1 MWHFL
6 EKLVTVALPRI
17 RDFQGVPDKSFD
29 GRGNYSLGLKEQLLA
44 VEGVPT
50 VSRAREARIAR
61 AAMYHYDPNPDR
73 QYCLPTCG
81 DIGKRPLGVVKL
93 FARRELAETT
103 GLSPCVDCR
112 PDLHPLAS

>member
-1 MWHFL
+1 
-6 EKLVTVALPRI
+6 
-17 RDFQGVPDKSFD
+17 
-29 GRGNYSLGLKEQLLA
+29 
-44 VEGVPT
+44 
-50 VSRAREARIAR
+50 
-61 AAMYHYDPNPDR
+61 MYHYDPNPDR